1 MTHHKATANVV
12 LLLQCLLE
20 HPGWM
25 TLADLADATSI
36 HRTTLE
42 AMLGELVDVAWVE
55 AERNTRFRLGPG
67 LPRLGLT
74 FQEQLLNQM
83 AGVRARWDA
92 LATHPATTH
101 PQGDRPC

>member
-12 LLLQCLLE
+12 LVLGCLLE

-25 TLADLADATSI
+25 TLAELSDATGI

-42 AMLGELVDVAWVE
+42 AMLSELEDAAWVE
-55 AERNTRFRLGPG
+55 AERNVRFRLGPG
-67 LPRLGLT
+67 LPRLGLR
-74 FQEQLLNQM
+74 FQAQLLDQM

-92 LATHPATTH
+92 LATPTPTVHT
-101 PQGDRPC
+101 QGDRPC